1 MRKSG
6 SDAPQENLRYS
17 TEEILHYFSQHRRCW
32 KDFYPSER
40 WIFERL
46 AGPSQQMGRV
56 LDVGCATGGLGRA
69 LSERFA
75 IREYVGVDI
84 NRQAI
89 EAAQKDQT
97 YPVAS
102 RRFIQ
107 GDILEVKD
115 LVDKGFDAV
124 FSLSCA
130 DWNVRTYDIMQT
142 CWQYVKEG
150 GHFVLTLRLTPE
162 ASLTD
167 FAKSFQYIFAGDRLP
182 DNIKDMEKAAYV
194 VLNVREVFRFL
205 AHLKPRALKVTAY
218 GYWGK
223 PSATA
228 VTAFDR
234 LVFTALSIRKGEK
247 TGHEEDL
254 GCELHLPLDLLG

>member
-1 MRKSG
+1 MPKSG
-6 SDAPQENLRYS
+6 SDVSQQNLRYS

-32 KDFYPSER
+32 EDFYPSEK

-46 AGPSQQMGRV
+46 AGSAKQMGRV

-75 IREYVGVDI
+75 MKEYVGVDI
-84 NRQAI
+84 NPQVI
-89 EAAQKDQT
+89 EAAQHDQT
-97 YPVAS
+97 YPVPS

-107 GDILEVKD
+107 GDILEVED
-115 LVDKGFDAV
+115 LAKQGFDVV

-130 DWNVRTYDIMQT
+130 DWNVRTYDIIKT

-150 GHFVLTLRLTPE
+150 GHFVLTLRLTPA

-182 DNIKDMEKAAYV
+182 DRVEGLEKAAYV
-194 VLNVREVFRFL
+194 VLNVWEVLRFL
-205 AHLKPRALKVTAY
+205 AGLKPRAIKITAY

-234 LVFTALSIRKGEK
+234 LVFTSLSIRKGETTDHDK
-247 TGHEEDL
+247 DL
-254 GCELHLPLDLLG
+254 GCELHLPLDLLC